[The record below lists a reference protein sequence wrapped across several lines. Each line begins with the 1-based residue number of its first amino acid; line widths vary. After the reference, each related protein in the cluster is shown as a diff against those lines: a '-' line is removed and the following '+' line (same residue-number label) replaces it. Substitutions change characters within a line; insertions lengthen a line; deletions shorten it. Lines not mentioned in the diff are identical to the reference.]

1 MRKYQLKDKLKV
13 QGRKFKAPALI
24 IALLFSTFNSQL
36 STAFAQTTLYLRSA
50 PSVLGTVSWGGA
62 GIGCDN
68 GSRDYT
74 WYQANTSSG
83 TETSNNFP
91 PTSFSPPCYHQNS
104 TVFWRWISP
113 PLSAAINLTGNYD
126 YSVKCQE
133 SATQLNAGVDFVVY
147 RWSRTLGGI
156 DLLLDDSAT
165 TTECS
170 TGGGTLTIAA
180 HAPSCGSS
188 CSLAVGDRIVVIA
201 RVQNFGSWGGNGTRT
216 FTLYY
221 EGANTFAHLA
231 QTVSFAADTNNA
243 RALVFP

>member
-1 MRKYQLKDKLKV
+1 MSEATRTISKHLRLASFLLASV
-13 QGRKFKAPALI
+13 FWLLTPALG
-24 IALLFSTFNSQL
+24 
-36 STAFAQTTLYLRSA
+36 QTTLYLRGA
-50 PSVLGTVSWGGA
+50 PSLLGTVSSGGA
-62 GIGCDN
+62 GIGCNN

-74 WYQANTSSG
+74 WYRASTSSG
-83 TETSNNFP
+83 TETSNSFP
-91 PTSFSPPCYHQNS
+91 PTSSSPPCYHQDN

-113 PLSAAINLTGNYD
+113 PLSAAINLTGDYD

-133 SATQLNAGVDFVVY
+133 SASQLNAGVDFVVY
-147 RWSRTLGGI
+147 RWRRVLGGI

-180 HAPSCGSS
+180 HAPSCGAS
-188 CSLAVGDRIVVIA
+188 CSLAVGDRIVVIP
-201 RVQNFGSWGGNGTRT
+201 RVQNVGNWGANGTRT

-221 EGANTFAHLA
+221 EGANTFAHFA

-243 RALVFP
+243 RAVISP